1 MKKIFV
7 DKVVIN
13 IGVGKSGDPVEKAK
27 KALLELTGQQPAVRG
42 AKKTVRDFGIHK
54 GEPIGAIVTM
64 RGEIAVDFLKRVI
77 AAKKSVRDFGIHKG
91 EPIGVIVTM
100 RRDMA
105 VDFLKRVIAA
115 RKNTLKASSFDNYG
129 NISVGIHEHIDIPGT
144 KYNPDIGI
152 FGMDVNVVLI
162 RPGFRI
168 ARKSRKSARI
178 GKRHRI
184 SKEEAMEFFR
194 REFGAGVE

>member
-13 IGVGKSGDPVEKAK
+13 IGVGKSGDPIEKAK

-42 AKKTVRDFGIHK
+42 ARKTVRDFGIHK
-54 GEPIGAIVTM
+54 GEPIGAVVTM
-64 RGEIAVDFLKRVI
+64 RRDTAVDFLKRVI
-77 AAKKSVRDFGIHKG
+77 AAKKN
-91 EPIGVIVTM
+91 M
-100 RRDMA
+100 
-105 VDFLKRVIAA
+105 
-115 RKNTLKASSFDNYG
+115 LKASSFDNYG

-168 ARKSRKSARI
+168 ARKSRKSAKI
-178 GKRHRI
+178 GKHHRI

-194 REFGAGVE
+194 QEFGAGVE